1 MLIKKWI
8 RKIVNV
14 IVQFFNFFLMIIKL
28 KIKKNN
34 IIQNYNIIIKV
45 NNFELKIYNLLFDN
59 IYLKIIKKNSIYY
72 YQNKLAIK

>member
-1 MLIKKWI
+1 
-8 RKIVNV
+8 
-14 IVQFFNFFLMIIKL
+14 MIIKL